1 MSGLMTLPDEPTITY
16 PSVVACLSTAMEAIR
31 AVGKDGKNS
40 QHNYNF
46 RGIDAVV
53 NAASPAFRKV
63 GVVVTPELRSIDYET
78 VEVGNKRSLM
88 QSCKVVVAYTFHGPA
103 GDSITAVAPGEAMD
117 SGDKATAKA
126 MSVAFRT
133 ALLQALCIPTTDTDP
148 DEHSYERSPRQ
159 EQAAGVTPKEAGEKL
174 RAVLAGHIAEDEVEA
189 HAVQVWR
196 TVKPGAKDGLV
207 PDDEVR
213 RLLAAAAAHVADLQ
227 AAVNA

>member
-1 MSGLMTLPDEPTITY
+1 MSEH
-16 PSVVACLSTAMEAIR
+16 PSVVECLSTAMEEIR
-31 AVGKDGKNS
+31 AVGKTGKNT
-40 QHNYNF
+40 QQNYNF

-63 GVVVTPELRSIDYET
+63 GIVVTPELKSVDYET

-133 ALLQALCIPTTDTDP
+133 ALLQALCIPTTENDP
-148 DEHSYERSPRQ
+148 DEQTYERSPRQ
-159 EQAAGVTPKEAGEKL
+159 TQQERQQQAPPGKPKAQVKGELVKYL
-174 RAVLAGHIAEDEVEA
+174 EGKVPEGAEKDHAAQVWADAEVKVIDGKWVAPDEVEVVMA
-189 HAVQVWR
+189 TAKEHA
-196 TVKPGAKDGLV
+196 DGL
-207 PDDEVR
+207 
-213 RLLAAAAAHVADLQ
+213 AAMA
-227 AAVNA
+227 

>member
-1 MSGLMTLPDEPTITY
+1 MSEN
-16 PSVVACLSTAMEAIR
+16 PSIVECLSIAMEAIR
-31 AVGKDGKNS
+31 AVGKTGKNA
-40 QHNYNF
+40 QQNYNF

-63 GVVVTPELRSIDYET
+63 GVVVTPDLRSVDYEA

-133 ALLQALCIPTTDTDP
+133 ALLQSLCIPTTESDP
-148 DEHSYERSPRQ
+148 DEQAYERSPRPQ
-159 EQAAGVTPKEAGEKL
+159 RPPAPLPLLSEAERHEIEAAIGALDDAAEARLREQWKARRIRPL
-174 RAVLAGHIAEDEVEA
+174 DE
-189 HAVQVWR
+189 
-196 TVKPGAKDGLV
+196 
-207 PDDEVR
+207 
-213 RLLAAAAAHVADLQ
+213 LLADDLDAVRALIVEIKTGAAA
-227 AAVNA
+227 